1 MTPHGKPALMDLVTE
16 QEDLL
21 PDGFDAA
28 VFDAPA
34 FDGDGFGVD
43 GEAVELQLSDL
54 VPDAD
59 GEIVVFNDTD
69 APIRL
74 TAEGKVVASGLADP
88 HVTAAGI
95 DVTGMQFSMLD
106 SGLTVYHD
114 PEVNLTFG

>member
-1 MTPHGKPALMDLVTE
+1 MVAHSKSALAGLVAE

-21 PDGFDAA
+21 PDGFDASA
-28 VFDAPA
+28 FGAPSVV
-34 FDGDGFGVD
+34 GDGLP
-43 GEAVELQLSDL
+43 GEAFVLQLSDL

-59 GEIVVFNDTD
+59 GEIVVFNDTE

-74 TAEGKVVASGLADP
+74 AAEGRVVASGMADP
-88 HVTAAGI
+88 HITAAGI
-95 DVTGMQFSMLD
+95 DVTGMHFSMLD

>member
-1 MTPHGKPALMDLVTE
+1 MALHGKSALAGLVGE

-21 PDGFDAA
+21 PDGFDASA
-28 VFDAPA
+28 FGAPSFVGDDDALGNDP
-34 FDGDGFGVD
+34 V
-43 GEAVELQLSDL
+43 VLQLTDL

-59 GEIVVFNDTD
+59 GEIVVFNDIE

-74 TAEGKVVASGLADP
+74 AAEGRIVASGMADP

-95 DVTGMQFSMLD
+95 DVTGMQFSLLD

-114 PEVNLTFG
+114 PEVDLTVG